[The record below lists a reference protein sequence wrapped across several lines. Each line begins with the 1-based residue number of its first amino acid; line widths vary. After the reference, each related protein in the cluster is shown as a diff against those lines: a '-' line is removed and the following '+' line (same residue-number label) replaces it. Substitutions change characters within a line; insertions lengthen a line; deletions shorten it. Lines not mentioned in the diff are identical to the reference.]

1 MNMHRVY
8 CLRVVLDDLDG
19 LEFTTLHDR
28 LTWALKY
35 AMQYRA
41 SWPTARLTLVST
53 VEVW

>member
-8 CLRVVLDDLDG
+8 RLRVVLDD